1 MLYDM
6 QDWVGVF
13 LALKSHK
20 HQMPGSFIVH
30 IFRCCFFISLQF
42 IYINLILFLIVQW
55 PVTCELSVEK
65 ITKIAKITI
74 FLVLYISFLLW

>member
-13 LALKSHK
+13 LALKSSHK

-30 IFRCCFFISLQF
+30 IFPCCFFISLQF
-42 IYINLILFLIVQW
+42 TYINLILFLMVQW
-55 PVTCELSVEK
+55 PITCDLSVEK
-65 ITKIAKITI
+65 SLK
-74 FLVLYISFLLW
+74 